1 MLCGCAAV
9 SARFSEVSM
18 NPGFS
23 VSKFI
28 SSRRVFLWW
37 CDVMVEIKGRK
48 FTVILREEPE
58 GGFSAQ
64 CVELPGAISQGEDR
78 IQALAN
84 IKEAV
89 EGYLE
94 AFPEEL
100 NQLKR
105 KRELV
110 EITV

>member
-1 MLCGCAAV
+1 
-9 SARFSEVSM
+9 
-18 NPGFS
+18 
-23 VSKFI
+23 
-28 SSRRVFLWW
+28 
-37 CDVMVEIKGRK
+37 MVEIRGRK

-58 GGFSAQ
+58 GGYSVQ
-64 CVELPGAISQGEDR
+64 CIELPSVISEGENR
-78 IQALAN
+78 QEALAN

-100 NQLKR
+100 SQLKR

>member
-1 MLCGCAAV
+1 
-9 SARFSEVSM
+9 
-18 NPGFS
+18 
-23 VSKFI
+23 
-28 SSRRVFLWW
+28 
-37 CDVMVEIKGRK
+37 MVEAKGTK
-48 FTVILREEPE
+48 FTVILRKENV
-58 GGFSAQ
+58 GYSAHV
-64 CVELPGAISQGEDR
+64 VELPGCISQGETKKAA
-78 IQALAN
+78 IAN

-100 NQLKR
+100 DQLKR

>member
-1 MLCGCAAV
+1 V
-9 SARFSEVSM
+9 VEV
-18 NPGFS
+18 
-23 VSKFI
+23 
-28 SSRRVFLWW
+28 
-37 CDVMVEIKGRK
+37 KGRK

-58 GGFSAQ
+58 GGYSAQ
-64 CVELPGAISQGEDR
+64 CIELPSAISQGETR
-78 IQALAN
+78 KQAIAN
-84 IKEAV
+84 IREAI

-110 EITV
+110 EVTV